1 MMESAAIILA
11 IIFAVIL
18 IGILLLVRSARGLK
32 RANIELNKDW
42 LNIETLLKQ
51 RNDELPRLIQ
61 TCRSYMPADHDSF
74 RLIPEARSA
83 CQGAASVEE
92 KARADARLTRALQKL
107 FSEAESYPD
116 LKSNNTF
123 AQLQNRLLEIE
134 ERIAERRELFNEDVR
149 LFNARLHRPPGK
161 WVRGMARV
169 QPRHFFTK
177 PSTYDLETEQE
188 AKTLT
193 EAERSRTRS

>member
-1 MMESAAIILA
+1 MESVVIALA

-18 IGILLLVRSARGLK
+18 IGILLLIRSARGLK
-32 RANIELNKDW
+32 RANSELNKDW

-61 TCRSYMPADHDSF
+61 TCRSYMPAEHEGF
-74 RLIPEARSA
+74 KLIPEARSA
-83 CQGAASVEE
+83 CQRAASVEE
-92 KARADARLTRALQKL
+92 KARADARLTHALQKL

-123 AQLQNRLLEIE
+123 AQLQSRLLEIE

-149 LFNARLHRPPGK
+149 LFNARLHRPPGT

-169 QPRHFFTK
+169 QPRPFFTK
-177 PSTYDLETEQE
+177 PSAYDLEADPE
-188 AKTLT
+188 AKTLA
-193 EAERSRTRS
+193 EAERARPRS